1 VFEDQGFDV
10 IQTYDGR
17 ETVEVFTHRNPEVAV
32 IDIQMPELNGVEVL
46 RIIKDA
52 DPDVVVIMMT
62 GAGTE
67 ETALQCMRLGAD
79 EYMRKPFNP
88 SEVVTTAQKLLE
100 GRETERENRRLRETV
115 RNMERYLAHVT
126 TIINEALIT
135 ADLNGIIQ
143 FVNKSAVK
151 LWGYEEDELL
161 GKNVSF
167 LVKGASDTIVH
178 KDLVTEILRSRGVE
192 GEFHFRKQDGS
203 PFPGYLSASV
213 IEEHGH
219 KTGVAIVV
227 TDLSRLRE
235 MERKLQQSEKLASL
249 GRVVEGIAHEV
260 RNCLTSLGGFARR
273 LGIMVKGMER
283 GPEYARILLQDVGR
297 LENMVREIE
306 DYVKYAKFYR
316 FSYSRADLQAI
327 LVDSHKEAMNSA
339 PEKTRELVEFQLKV
353 EPSVPEIEADPVAL
367 QEAFAQ
373 IMINAYEAMPKGGR
387 LIVRIGPYGPGALV
401 SVADTGA
408 GISSDQIKEI
418 FSPFVTSKTSGA
430 GMGLSKVYLL
440 VEEHGGSINVESS
453 PGAGTTFEV
462 LLPVDRR
469 TSGPFLFHSRS
480 REGTA

>member
-1 VFEDQGFDV
+1 
-10 IQTYDGR
+10 
-17 ETVEVFTHRNPEVAV
+17 
-32 IDIQMPELNGVEVL
+32 
-46 RIIKDA
+46 
-52 DPDVVVIMMT
+52 
-62 GAGTE
+62 
-67 ETALQCMRLGAD
+67 
-79 EYMRKPFNP
+79 
-88 SEVVTTAQKLLE
+88 
-100 GRETERENRRLRETV
+100 
-115 RNMERYLAHVT
+115 
-126 TIINEALIT
+126 
-135 ADLNGIIQ
+135 
-143 FVNKSAVK
+143 
-151 LWGYEEDELL
+151 
-161 GKNVSF
+161 
-167 LVKGASDTIVH
+167 
-178 KDLVTEILRSRGVE
+178 
-192 GEFHFRKQDGS
+192 
-203 PFPGYLSASV
+203 
-213 IEEHGH
+213 
-219 KTGVAIVV
+219 
-227 TDLSRLRE
+227 
-235 MERKLQQSEKLASL
+235 
-249 GRVVEGIAHEV
+249 
-260 RNCLTSLGGFARR
+260 
-273 LGIMVKGMER
+273 
-283 GPEYARILLQDVGR
+283 
-297 LENMVREIE
+297 MVREIE